1 MKLDFMAIL
10 KKDSAKRK
18 FCQKSIVF
26 CLGTP
31 KPLFTFAWKS
41 RQNKLLLRRPTITKK
56 PFFRYL
62 SEVYDGCRYG
72 WTLARHAT
80 EWYHDMRPPIRKCL
94 SYIHTTVT
102 STWFEYTICKFRSIR
117 DILRVFCRHVVSR
130 FFWRARLYTI
140 FCFAGLAV
148 LTNGVVLI
156 VQTSLMSSPSDN
168 ASSIYVPWVSYFFV
182 ARKLLDFFDREQVL
196 LRKQF

>member
-130 FFWRARLYTI
+130 FFLESTSLHDFL
-140 FCFAGLAV
+140 FCRFGRFDQWCCLDRSDQFDELAV
-148 LTNGVVLI
+148 GQCFIHLRALG
-156 VQTSLMSSPSDN
+156 
-168 ASSIYVPWVSYFFV
+168 
-182 ARKLLDFFDREQVL
+182 LLLFCCS
-196 LRKQF
+196 